1 MQKLLE
7 IYRSHKCLYEI
18 DDDWSGFEWIN
29 ADDADRSIYSFF
41 RKCPSQKKSL
51 LFVLNMTPV
60 KREGYRVGVPV
71 RKQYKLLLNSTDLVF
86 GGSGE
91 TSVPEVIRA
100 KKGYKVVRHEK
111 SHESAEDY
119 LENILILRERNGNVR
134 SIDIVNEMN
143 YSKPSISIA
152 MKKLRT
158 EGYVEM
164 DLNGYITLTESG
176 EEIAQRIY
184 SRHQLLE
191 KVLVAIGVDQETLRE
206 HRI

>member
-1 MQKLLE
+1 MK
-7 IYRSHKCLYEI
+7 
-18 DDDWSGFEWIN
+18 
-29 ADDADRSIYSFF
+29 
-41 RKCPSQKKSL
+41 
-51 LFVLNMTPV
+51 
-60 KREGYRVGVPV
+60 
-71 RKQYKLLLNSTDLVF
+71 
-86 GGSGE
+86 
-91 TSVPEVIRA
+91 
-100 KKGYKVVRHEK
+100 K

-191 KVLVAIGVDQETLRE
+191 KVLVAIGVDQETASEEACRIE
-206 HRI
+206 HDINDDTYDKINAFYKKHFGSSN

>member
-1 MQKLLE
+1 MK
-7 IYRSHKCLYEI
+7 
-18 DDDWSGFEWIN
+18 
-29 ADDADRSIYSFF
+29 
-41 RKCPSQKKSL
+41 
-51 LFVLNMTPV
+51 
-60 KREGYRVGVPV
+60 
-71 RKQYKLLLNSTDLVF
+71 
-86 GGSGE
+86 
-91 TSVPEVIRA
+91 
-100 KKGYKVVRHEK
+100 K
-111 SHESAEDY
+111 SHESSEDY

>member
-1 MQKLLE
+1 MK
-7 IYRSHKCLYEI
+7 
-18 DDDWSGFEWIN
+18 
-29 ADDADRSIYSFF
+29 
-41 RKCPSQKKSL
+41 
-51 LFVLNMTPV
+51 
-60 KREGYRVGVPV
+60 
-71 RKQYKLLLNSTDLVF
+71 
-86 GGSGE
+86 
-91 TSVPEVIRA
+91 
-100 KKGYKVVRHEK
+100 K

-119 LENILILRERNGNVR
+119 LENILILCERNGNVR

-191 KVLVAIGVDQETLRE
+191 KVLVAIGVDQETMRE